1 MINLELC
8 KCFRGRFRR
17 FSSNFLLSSFYT
29 TALDILYSS
38 FIGCLFT
45 LMPKFI
51 LFPAFNPTQKTARVF
66 TLNRG
71 NETSGFSGSFR
82 VTDTENKRIL
92 SRDVIIATL
101 ARIGFQQRM
110 NLAIIY
116 GETTMVKRIE
126 CEIIYCISRVRLAR
140 RGHGVCES
148 KYRITKTYSTT
159 ASR

>member
-1 MINLELC
+1 MKRL
-8 KCFRGRFRR
+8 
-17 FSSNFLLSSFYT
+17 
-29 TALDILYSS
+29 
-38 FIGCLFT
+38 
-45 LMPKFI
+45 
-51 LFPAFNPTQKTARVF
+51 VF
-66 TLNRG
+66 
-71 NETSGFSGSFR
+71 FGSFR

-126 CEIIYCISRVRLAR
+126 CEIIVYPRVRLAR
-140 RGHGVCES
+140 RGHSVCES